1 MNAMLVGALK
11 PDAIS
16 CTLRPGS
23 LVDGAA
29 AARENPAR
37 DIDRTS
43 AIHFMRIMTAS
54 QIRASRGGALRTGS
68 VWITGIFL
76 LQHR

>member
-1 MNAMLVGALK
+1 MLVGALK

-29 AARENPAR
+29 AARENPPR

-43 AIHFMRIMTAS
+43 AIHFMRRIMLAS
-54 QIRASRGGALRTGS
+54 QILASRGGALRIGS